1 MIRAIGCEVLKLR
14 RSLVLLVAA
23 TPAVMVYLLGVLA
36 MTSGHGAG
44 EWTVLVMSG
53 SAIWAY
59 FLLPMTT
66 IGLAALMAQT
76 EHGPGT
82 WSWSLALPVPRWQ
95 IFTAKILVLLGTM
108 ALVSASVA
116 LAAFA
121 AAWTALLIDPD
132 LVIAGA
138 PDWALAFR
146 LHGQMWIAG
155 ICVAAVQW
163 GIAHRFRSFAAPVA
177 IGIGGAFVAV
187 AATSSEYG
195 IFFPWLMPVNMLAAN
210 PERAQ
215 IALAL
220 GGGGGALLF
229 VLLVI
234 WLSRRDWA

>member
-1 MIRAIGCEVLKLR
+1 MIRTIGCEILKLR

-36 MTSGHGAG
+36 MTSGQGAG
-44 EWTVLVMSG
+44 EWTVLVMAG

-95 IFTAKILVLLGTM
+95 IFTAKILVLLGMM
-108 ALVSASVA
+108 AIVS
-116 LAAFA
+116 
-121 AAWTALLIDPD
+121 WTALLIDPE

-177 IGIGGAFVAV
+177 IGIGGTFVAV

-195 IFFPWLMPVNMLAAN
+195 IFFPWLMPVNMLATD

-220 GGGGGALLF
+220 GGGGGTLLF